1 MLAQPHAKKRSM
13 NFIKIFLSII
23 LITTLLFVCGS
34 LYLIHVTPPDKRS
47 LVLDLVRMVFAPE
60 QVEED
65 AFPGKDR
72 ITILVMG
79 LDVNWTRNN
88 LPYTKGARS
97 DTMILA
103 NIFLKEKKVR
113 LLSIPRDTR
122 VQIPEIGW
130 EKINAAHSIGGPA
143 LSKQTAEK
151 LLGTHIDYYMV
162 LKFNGLK
169 HMVDAVGG
177 IELDVEKNMDYD
189 DSWGQLHIHFTKGR
203 QRLNGQK
210 AMEYSRFRND
220 AESDYG
226 RIRRQQQVIKALQ
239 REVLRPENIS
249 KIPELVKTAFANITT
264 NLTQKQL
271 LALGFSLRNLL
282 PADMR
287 TFTLPTVPKDYIEG
301 GYWISY
307 VEIVEE
313 RKTKILQQFHTATA
327 EQDINNNDA
336 KTGPALTVEILN
348 GSGDSKRAEK
358 ASAILREA
366 GFNIVKV
373 TSLTTRYKNTVI
385 LDFTGRGNGL
395 IVVKLLHYGE
405 PITSPNPD
413 RKVDITVL
421 IGQH

>member
-1 MLAQPHAKKRSM
+1 MLIQPPIKKRSN
-13 NFIKIFLSII
+13 NFIKVFLSII
-23 LITTLLFVCGS
+23 LIATLIFVCAG

-72 ITILVMG
+72 ITILVLG
-79 LDVNWTRNN
+79 LDVNWTRSN

-103 NIFLKEKKVR
+103 NIFLKDKKVR
-113 LLSIPRDTR
+113 LLSVPRDTR
-122 VQIPEIGW
+122 VQIPGAGW
-130 EKINAAHSIGGPA
+130 EKINAAHSIGGPS
-143 LSKQTAEK
+143 LSKQTVEK
-151 LLGTHIDYYMV
+151 LLGINIDYYIV

-169 HMVDAVGG
+169 HIVDAVDG
-177 IELDVEKNMDYD
+177 IDVDVEKNMDYD
-189 DSWGQLHIHFTKGR
+189 DSWGQLHIHFKKGR
-203 QRLNGQK
+203 KRINGQK

-220 AESDYG
+220 AEGDYG

-239 REVLRPENIS
+239 KEVLRPENIS
-249 KIPELVKTAFANITT
+249 KIPELAKIAFSNITT

-271 LALGFSLRNLL
+271 LALGFSLRKLL
-282 PADMR
+282 PADMK
-287 TFTLPTVPKDYIEG
+287 TLTLPTVPKDYVEG

-307 VEIVEE
+307 VDIIEE
-313 RKTKILQQFHTATA
+313 QKAAILEQFNTVIA
-327 EQDINNNDA
+327 EQNINNET

-358 ASAILREA
+358 ASAILQEA
-366 GFNIVKV
+366 GFNIVKIS
-373 TSLTTRYKNTVI
+373 SLSTRYKNTVI

-395 IVVKLLHYGE
+395 VVAKLLHYGE
-405 PITSPNPD
+405 PIASPNPD

-421 IGQH
+421 IGAR